1 MKRIYI
7 VIGLTLVLAL
17 SVIMIDD
24 ARTAERP
31 KGSKISGYIL
41 HTTTVDST
49 SEVQRDTTTTP
60 SGSNTYLAYFTDVDD
75 YTTVQGWFVSEYVT
89 VDTGTGGVA
98 VDTTKDTV
106 ITRMYTAD
114 ESGTPYKLIWTD
126 TSVAFH
132 VSASVVNADY
142 NSFDV
147 SDSTLWDV
155 VYIEVI
161 TSLQDSV
168 FTKARLVAGLDWK
181 TSWKLYAK

>member
-1 MKRIYI
+1 MKRTI
-7 VIGLTLVLAL
+7 VVAGLTLIMAL
-17 SVIMIDD
+17 TLIMIDGGE
-24 ARTAERP
+24 AAEKP
-31 KGSKISGYIL
+31 KGSKISGYLL

-49 SEVQRDTTTTP
+49 SAVQRDTTTTP
-60 SGSNTYLAYFTDVDD
+60 TGSNTKLAYFTDVDD

-89 VDTGTGGVA
+89 VDTGTGGVD
-98 VDTTKDTV
+98 VDTAKDTV

-114 ESGTPYKLIWTD
+114 ASGTPYKLIWTD

-132 VSASVVNADY
+132 VTASVVNGDY

-155 VYIEVI
+155 VYVEII

-168 FTKARLVAGLDWK
+168 FTKARLAADIHWK